1 MWDRFASGGTVFESI
16 NGKELNPLPIPRIA
30 DGQSLE
36 PKLAELD
43 KIVASAEVKSR
54 TLAALR
60 DTLLPRLMSGEL
72 RVKDAEAV
80 VADAV

>member
-1 MWDRFASGGTVFESI
+1 M
-16 NGKELNPLPIPRIA
+16 PRIA

-43 KIVASAEVKSR
+43 KIVASAEAESR
-54 TLAALR
+54 TLAVLR